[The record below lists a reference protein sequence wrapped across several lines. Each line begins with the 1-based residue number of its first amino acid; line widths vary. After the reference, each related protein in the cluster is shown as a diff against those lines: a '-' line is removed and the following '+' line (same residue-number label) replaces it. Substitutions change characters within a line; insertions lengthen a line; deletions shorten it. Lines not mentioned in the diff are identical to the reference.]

1 MVRTRLLSVAAIAL
15 GILFVSP
22 TLAQD
27 RPIDTT
33 HSSLKVRVFK
43 SGLFSAL
50 AHDHEIEAPI
60 AAGTVRM
67 GDSPRVTLEVHSPEL
82 RVLDPDASAS
92 TRADVQ
98 KTMEGSDVLD
108 VNRFPEISFQSTE
121 IQKKGEQHWT
131 VRGNLTLHGRT
142 SAVDVDVVFRDG
154 RYEGSAQ
161 LKQHDFGMTPI
172 SIGGGTVKVKD
183 EVRIEFTIVLKQ

>member
-1 MVRTRLLSVAAIAL
+1 MVGTRLLSVAAIAL
-15 GILFVSP
+15 GILFVTP

-27 RPIDTT
+27 RSIDTS

-60 AAGTVRM
+60 TAGTVRM
-67 GDSPRVTLEVHSPEL
+67 GGNPSVTLAVHAREL
-82 RVLDPDASAS
+82 RVLDPETSAN

-108 VNRFPEISFQSTE
+108 VDRFPEISFQSTE

-142 SAVDVDVVFRDG
+142 SPVDVDVVLRDG
-154 RYEGSAQ
+154 HFEGSAQ
-161 LKQHDFGMTPI
+161 LKQHDFGMTPV
-172 SIGGGTVKVKD
+172 SIAGGTVKVKD

>member
-1 MVRTRLLSVAAIAL
+1 MVRTRTLSVAAIAL

-27 RPIDTT
+27 RSIDSA

-67 GDSPRVTLEVHSPEL
+67 GDNPSVTLEVHAREL
-82 RVLDPDASAS
+82 RVLDPDASAN

-121 IQKKGEQHWT
+121 IQKKEEQHWT

-142 SAVDVDVVFRDG
+142 FAVDVDVVLRDG
-154 RYEGSAQ
+154 HFQGSAQ

>member
-22 TLAQD
+22 ILAQD
-27 RPIDTT
+27 RSIDTA

-43 SGLFSAL
+43 TGLFSAL

-67 GDSPRVTLEVHSPEL
+67 GDNPSVTLEVHSREL

-98 KTMEGSDVLD
+98 KTMEGSEVLD

-121 IQKKGEQHWT
+121 IQKKGEQRWT

-142 SAVDVDVVFRDG
+142 SAVDVEVVLRDG
-154 RYEGSAQ
+154 HFEGSAQ

-183 EVRIEFTIVLKQ
+183 EVRIEFTIGLKQ

>member
-1 MVRTRLLSVAAIAL
+1 MVGTRLLSVAAIAL
-15 GILFVSP
+15 GILFVTP

-27 RPIDTT
+27 RSIDTA

-60 AAGTVRM
+60 TAGTVRM
-67 GDSPRVTLEVHSPEL
+67 GDNPSVTLAVHAREL
-82 RVLDPDASAS
+82 RVLDPEASAN

-98 KTMEGSDVLD
+98 KTMEGSDVLNVD
-108 VNRFPEISFQSTE
+108 QFPEISFQSTE

-142 SAVDVDVVFRDG
+142 SAVDVDVVLRDG
-154 RYEGSAQ
+154 HFEGSAQ
-161 LKQHDFGMTPI
+161 LKQHDFGMIPI
-172 SIGGGTVKVKD
+172 SIAGGTVKVKD

>member
-15 GILFVSP
+15 GMLFVSP
-22 TLAQD
+22 ILAQD
-27 RPIDTT
+27 RSIDTA

-43 SGLFSAL
+43 TGLFSAL

-67 GDSPRVTLEVHSPEL
+67 GDNPGVTLEVHSREL

-121 IQKKGEQHWT
+121 IQKKGEQRWT

-142 SAVDVDVVFRDG
+142 SAVDVDVMLRDG
-154 RYEGSAQ
+154 HFEGSAQ
-161 LKQHDFGMTPI
+161 LKQRDFGMTPI

-183 EVRIEFTIVLKQ
+183 EVRIEFTIGLKQ

>member
-1 MVRTRLLSVAAIAL
+1 MVGTRLLSVAAIAL
-15 GILFVSP
+15 GILLVTP

-27 RPIDTT
+27 RSIDTA

-60 AAGTVRM
+60 AAGSVRM
-67 GDSPRVTLEVHSPEL
+67 GDNPSVTLAVHAREL
-82 RVLDPDASAS
+82 RVLDPDASANS
-92 TRADVQ
+92 RADVQ

-108 VNRFPEISFQSTE
+108 VERFPEISFQSTE

-131 VRGNLTLHGRT
+131 VRGNLTLHGRN
-142 SAVDVDVVFRDG
+142 SPVDVDVVLRDDHF
-154 RYEGSAQ
+154 EGSAQ
-161 LKQHDFGMTPI
+161 LKQHDFGMTPV
-172 SIGGGTVKVKD
+172 SIAGGTVKVKD
-183 EVRIEFTIVLKQ
+183 EVRIEFTIVLKH

>member
-1 MVRTRLLSVAAIAL
+1 MVRTILLSVAAIAL

-22 TLAQD
+22 ILAQD
-27 RPIDTT
+27 RSIDTA

-43 SGLFSAL
+43 TGLFSAL

-67 GDSPRVTLEVHSPEL
+67 GDNPGVTLEVHSREL
-82 RVLDPDASAS
+82 RVLDPEASAS

-121 IQKKGEQHWT
+121 IQKKGEQQWT

-142 SAVDVDVVFRDG
+142 SAVDVDVVLRDG
-154 RYEGSAQ
+154 RFEGSAQ

-183 EVRIEFTIVLKQ
+183 EVRIEFTIGLKQ

>member
-27 RPIDTT
+27 RPIDTA

-43 SGLFSAL
+43 TGLFSAL

-67 GDSPRVTLEVHSPEL
+67 GDNPGVTLEVHAREL

-98 KTMEGSDVLD
+98 KTMEGSDVLE

-154 RYEGSAQ
+154 HYEGSAQ

>member
-1 MVRTRLLSVAAIAL
+1 MVRTRLLSVAAIVL
-15 GILFVSP
+15 GILFVTP

-27 RPIDTT
+27 RSIDAA

-43 SGLFSAL
+43 SGLFSAF

-67 GDSPRVTLEVHSPEL
+67 GDNPGVTLEVHSREL

-142 SAVDVDVVFRDG
+142 SAVDVDVVLRDG
-154 RYEGSAQ
+154 HFEGSAQ

-183 EVRIEFTIVLKQ
+183 EVRIEFTVVLKQ

>member
-1 MVRTRLLSVAAIAL
+1 
-15 GILFVSP
+15 
-22 TLAQD
+22 
-27 RPIDTT
+27 
-33 HSSLKVRVFK
+33 
-43 SGLFSAL
+43 
-50 AHDHEIEAPI
+50 
-60 AAGTVRM
+60 VRM
-67 GDSPRVTLEVHSPEL
+67 GDNPSVTLEVHSREL

-98 KTMEGSDVLD
+98 KTMEGSEVLD

-121 IQKKGEQHWT
+121 IQKKGEQRWT

-142 SAVDVDVVFRDG
+142 SAVDVDVVLRDG
-154 RYEGSAQ
+154 HFEGSAQ

-183 EVRIEFTIVLKQ
+183 EVRIEFTIGLKQ

>member
-27 RPIDTT
+27 RSIDTA

-43 SGLFSAL
+43 TGLFSAL

-67 GDSPRVTLEVHSPEL
+67 GDNPGVTLEVHAREL

-154 RYEGSAQ
+154 HYEGSAQ

>member
-22 TLAQD
+22 ILAQD
-27 RPIDTT
+27 RSIDTA

-43 SGLFSAL
+43 TGLFSAL

-67 GDSPRVTLEVHSPEL
+67 GDNPSVTLEVHSREL

-121 IQKKGEQHWT
+121 IQKKGEQRWT

-142 SAVDVDVVFRDG
+142 SAVDVDVVLRDG
-154 RYEGSAQ
+154 HFEGSAQ

>member
-15 GILFVSP
+15 GILFVTP

-27 RPIDTT
+27 RSIDAA

-43 SGLFSAL
+43 SGLFSAF
-50 AHDHEIEAPI
+50 AHDHEIEAPV

-67 GDSPRVTLEVHSPEL
+67 GDNPSVTLEVHAREL
-82 RVLDPDASAS
+82 RVLDPDASAN

-98 KTMEGSDVLD
+98 KTMESSDVLD
-108 VNRFPEISFQSTE
+108 VNRFPAISFQSTE
-121 IQKKGEQHWT
+121 IQRKGEQHWT

-142 SAVDVDVVFRDG
+142 SAVDVDVVLKDDHF
-154 RYEGSAQ
+154 EGSAQ
-161 LKQHDFGMTPI
+161 LKQHDFGMTPV
-172 SIGGGTVKVKD
+172 SIAGGTVKVKD

>member
-1 MVRTRLLSVAAIAL
+1 MVRTILLSVAAIAL

-22 TLAQD
+22 ILAQD
-27 RPIDTT
+27 RSIDTA

-43 SGLFSAL
+43 TGLFSAL

-67 GDSPRVTLEVHSPEL
+67 GDNPGVTLEVHSREL

-154 RYEGSAQ
+154 HYEGSAQ

-183 EVRIEFTIVLKQ
+183 EVRIEFTIALKQ

>member
-27 RPIDTT
+27 RPIDTA

-43 SGLFSAL
+43 TGLFSAL

-67 GDSPRVTLEVHSPEL
+67 GDNPGVTLEVHSREL

-154 RYEGSAQ
+154 HYEGSAQ